1 MVLNSQID
9 TRPDAASAWK
19 ALLPYLD
26 RSCDAPA
33 TANVLAVKNTSI
45 SFIENGGI
53 RWVSAF
59 IRRLGCW
66 LAARILVNREKSA
79 NQSSLPMSIFL
90 YTHHSAFELGVV
102 GNLKSNQSLDARS

>member
-1 MVLNSQID
+1 
-9 TRPDAASAWK
+9 
-19 ALLPYLD
+19 
-26 RSCDAPA
+26 
-33 TANVLAVKNTSI
+33 
-45 SFIENGGI
+45 
-53 RWVSAF
+53 
-59 IRRLGCW
+59 LGCW

>member
-1 MVLNSQID
+1 MTLF
-9 TRPDAASAWK
+9 
-19 ALLPYLD
+19 PYLD
-26 RSCDAPA
+26 RSSDAPA

-45 SFIENGGI
+45 SFIEDGDF

-66 LAARILVNREKSA
+66 FAARILVNRENLA

-102 GNLKSNQSLDARS
+102 RNLKSDQSLDTRS

>member
-1 MVLNSQID
+1 
-9 TRPDAASAWK
+9 
-19 ALLPYLD
+19 LD
-26 RSCDAPA
+26 RSSDAQA
-33 TANVLAVKNTSI
+33 TANVHAVKNASI
-45 SFIENGGI
+45 SFIEDADF

-66 LAARILVNREKSA
+66 FAARILVNRENLA

-102 GNLKSNQSLDARS
+102 RNQKSDQLLDTRS